1 MERLRRRGETEPYQT
16 GLILVMMDKRKLS
29 LIRNEECRLCEKWGQ
44 VAAKV
49 YMPLFSCY
57 NNRYAEF
64 MNCVTD
70 GDEVHG

>member
-1 MERLRRRGETEPYQT
+1 MSADIGIIKQNEPP
-16 GLILVMMDKRKLS
+16 
-29 LIRNEECRLCEKWGQ
+29 
-44 VAAKV
+44 AAKV

-64 MNCVTD
+64 MDCVTD